1 MGYAFIS
8 YSTANQAEADSV
20 RTFFQKNGISC
31 WMAPYDIP
39 AGCEYAEVICDAL
52 SGCSCLVLILTAK
65 AQASV
70 WVKKEIN
77 LAVSDGKT
85 IIPIKLED
93 IALNSSMRLYLNDQ
107 QIISVNEVDGNSVEM
122 QKVLMAVRACIGVT
136 PVIEKGETA
145 PIEDDT
151 SEDVDPWECYRRGY
165 RYELGEG
172 TEVDYKKA
180 AYWYEKG
187 ARRGNTWCQH
197 RMGVFSARGMGIP
210 QNFDEAFHWYTLGAN
225 GGDHSSCDGLA
236 ECYENGW
243 GVKKD
248 PIIAAAW
255 RGKARAYRKREGK

>member
-8 YSTANQAEADSV
+8 YSTANQSAADSV

-122 QKVLMAVRACIGVT
+122 QKVLMAVRACMGVT
-136 PVIEKGETA
+136 PVIEKGKTA

-172 TEVDYKKA
+172 TPIDHKEA
-180 AYWYEKG
+180 ARWY
-187 ARRGNTWCQH
+187 RRGAELGNSWCQH
-197 RMGVFSARGMGIP
+197 RMGVFALGGFGMP
-210 QNFDEAFHWYTLGAN
+210 KDEKEAVKWFTLGAEA
-225 GGDHSSCDGLA
+225 GDHSSCNGLA
-236 ECYENGW
+236 ECYEKGL
-243 GVKKD
+243 GVARD
-248 PIIAAAW
+248 PILASVW
-255 RGKARAYRKREGK
+255 RAKARLYEK